1 MAEKGGKDKRAK
13 EQQQQQQQKWKWFF
27 SLGNCKVMF
36 EF

>member
-13 EQQQQQQQKWKWFF
+13 EQQQQQQKWKWFF
-27 SLGNCKVMF
+27 SLGNCKVMS